1 MKEICSNLATE
12 WILEKKKSCFF
23 EAGDLRS
30 LAEKKHRGDKK
41 DIPRLKEL
49 DFCSEFGAKSNKSE
63 DKHKQ
68 VKMFTYSVLINKL
81 LQD

>member
-1 MKEICSNLATE
+1 M
-12 WILEKKKSCFF
+12 
-23 EAGDLRS
+23 
-30 LAEKKHRGDKK
+30 
-41 DIPRLKEL
+41 PRFKEL
-49 DFCSEFGAKSNKSE
+49 EFLSEFGDKSNGSE